1 MKRRLEE
8 ERLRSRGTF
17 VAQDFEKSL
26 PEDIW
31 DSSDQMQ
38 AEEFES
44 FEEEV
49 VDRATAAQ
57 TIQELEAEIAEL
69 AFLEEQALQLRNSN
83 QDRKWD
89 ELSTLLQETPVMRDA
104 EGNQRKLIIFTE
116 HRDTLHYLER
126 KIRNLLGSEE
136 SVVLIH
142 GGVHRDER
150 RKVFDDK
157 SLKDLLI
164 EAIRYGDDPE
174 RREELRRKIEGA
186 STPST

>member
-1 MKRRLEE
+1 
-8 ERLRSRGTF
+8 
-17 VAQDFEKSL
+17 
-26 PEDIW
+26 
-31 DSSDQMQ
+31 MQ

-44 FEEEV
+44 FEEEI

-69 AFLEEQALQLRNSN
+69 ALLEEQALHLRNSN

-136 SVVLIH
+136 SVVL
-142 GGVHRDER
+142 DSWWCSPR
-150 RKVFDDK
+150 RTPEGSRAV
-157 SLKDLLI
+157 
-164 EAIRYGDDPE
+164 PE
-174 RREELRRKIEGA
+174 RLARRGSCWRRTQPAKA
-186 STPST
+186 SISRMQI